1 MEGLRME
8 AQATSID
15 LWPTRVWFF
24 ETQPDWEV
32 NRQLA
37 EEALAAVDMPDGAMH
52 RACGPAPSGS
62 IAIGRLNTS
71 GGQPT
76 PSTLH
81 RQSPPSA
88 SKRRVRGI
96 LERSV
101 AGQALKAHLFACARA
116 VLGPW
121 APYLDPDHCEN
132 RVLVMMPGGFISTH
146 KDSREGDLTC
156 VHFLTGGGA
165 GQPVNSVGTPRFVI
179 EDPSRYFDEGRLPY
193 EDRHGFS
200 VHPRP
205 GLSVFFPSH
214 IPHNQHPYEGR
225 TPHVQVVA
233 NFRVNLPSAI
243 EERLFD

>member
-1 MEGLRME
+1 M
-8 AQATSID
+8 QVHSTSFE
-15 LWPTRVWFF
+15 LWPTRVSFF
-24 ETQPDWEV
+24 ETPEDWAV

-37 EEALAAVDMPDGAMH
+37 DEAIEATGAID
-52 RACGPAPSGS
+52 A
-62 IAIGRLNTS
+62 
-71 GGQPT
+71 GGA
-76 PSTLH
+76 TL
-81 RQSPPSA
+81 SA

-96 LERSV
+96 LERSA
-101 AGQALKAHLFACARA
+101 AGQALKAHLFGCARA

-121 APYLDPDHCEN
+121 AQYLDLNHCEN
-132 RVLVMMPGGFISTH
+132 RALVIGPGGFISTH

-165 GQPVNSVGTPRFVI
+165 GQPVNSVGCPRFVI

-193 EDRHGFS
+193 EARHGYS
-200 VHPRP
+200 VNPRP

-214 IPHNQHPYEGR
+214 IPHNQHPYDGS

-233 NFRVNLPSAI
+233 HFRVNLPVAI